1 MSTIDHIR
9 NFAIIAHIDHGKS
22 TIADRIIHSCGG
34 LSEREMKAQVLDSMD
49 IERERGIT
57 IKAQTVKLKY
67 KSKDGKDY
75 ILNIIDTPGHVDF
88 SYEVSRALIACDG
101 ALLLVDGTQGVQ
113 AQTFAHSYAAIEAG
127 LDIIPVINKV
137 DSIDVD
143 IENVSKQIFNL
154 IGAREDEI
162 FKISAKSGLGVD
174 SLINQIPDL
183 ISSPVTKAD
192 NTNALIFDSY
202 FDPYRGVI
210 ASVRVFGGEIKTN
223 SKLKLI
229 NSKFD
234 FDASEIG
241 YFDLKLSPSDS
252 LSSGEVGYIVTGAKE
267 LSQIRVGD
275 TLVSQEDENPIV
287 VSGYKEPQPT
297 VFSSIYPADSDDY
310 AKLRDSLDKYVLND
324 ASFYYEPETSSAF
337 GFGFRCGFLGL
348 LHLEIVIERLE
359 REFNLS
365 LIVTPPSVEFKIVR
379 NNDEEIVIRN
389 PSKIEEYTDI
399 KSIHERICELD
410 LLFPKEYLGSIM
422 NLLNE
427 KRGVQLD
434 LNYLSTSMVKL
445 KYRMPLL
452 ELVTGFY
459 DSLKSISQG
468 FASLDYQILDFEP
481 GNLVKLDILVNGT
494 PIDSFS
500 SILAK
505 ENAEFIGRSRVKKL
519 AELIPRQQFD
529 IPIQAAVGSRIIAR
543 ETIKALRKDV
553 TAKLYGGDITRK
565 RKLLEKQ
572 KEGKK
577 KMRNIGKVAV
587 PKEAFKEFLKQ

>member
-1 MSTIDHIR
+1 MLTNKNIR
-9 NFAIIAHIDHGKS
+9 NISIIAHVDHGKS
-22 TIADRIIHSCGG
+22 TLADRLIETSG
-34 LSEREMKAQVLDSMD
+34 LINPGDHVDQILDTMD
-49 IERERGIT
+49 LERERGIT
-57 IKAQTVKLKY
+57 IKSQP
-67 KSKDGKDY
+67 
-75 ILNIIDTPGHVDF
+75 IRLNFDDMQINLIDTPGHVDF

-379 NNDEEIVIRN
+379 NTDEEIVIRN

-410 LLFPKEYLGSIM
+410 LLFPKEYLGSSM

>member
-1 MSTIDHIR
+1 MLTNKNIR
-9 NFAIIAHIDHGKS
+9 NISIIAHVDHGKS
-22 TIADRIIHSCGG
+22 TLADRLIETSG
-34 LSEREMKAQVLDSMD
+34 LINPGDHVDQILDTMD
-49 IERERGIT
+49 LERERGIT
-57 IKAQTVKLKY
+57 IKSQP
-67 KSKDGKDY
+67 
-75 ILNIIDTPGHVDF
+75 IRLNFDDMQINLIDTPGHVDF

-154 IGAREDEI
+154 IGAKEDEI

>member
-1 MSTIDHIR
+1 
-9 NFAIIAHIDHGKS
+9 
-22 TIADRIIHSCGG
+22 
-34 LSEREMKAQVLDSMD
+34 MD
-49 IERERGIT
+49 LERERGIT
-57 IKAQTVKLKY
+57 IKSQP
-67 KSKDGKDY
+67 
-75 ILNIIDTPGHVDF
+75 IRLNFDDMQINLIDTPGHVDF

-500 SILAK
+500 SILSK
-505 ENAEFIGRSRVKKL
+505 ENAEFIGRNRVKKL
-519 AELIPRQQFD
+519 ADLIPRQQFD

>member
-1 MSTIDHIR
+1 MLNNKNIR
-9 NFAIIAHIDHGKS
+9 NISIIAHVDHGKS
-22 TIADRIIHSCGG
+22 TLADRLIEISG
-34 LSEREMKAQVLDSMD
+34 LINPGEHVDQILDSMD
-49 IERERGIT
+49 LERERGIT
-57 IKAQTVKLKY
+57 IKSQP
-67 KSKDGKDY
+67 
-75 ILNIIDTPGHVDF
+75 IRLNFGDIQINLIDTPGHVDF

-137 DSIDVD
+137 DSIDAD

-162 FKISAKSGLGVD
+162 FKISAKSGLGVNE
-174 SLINQIPDL
+174 LISKIPDL
-183 ISSPVTKAD
+183 ISSPVTKAE

-275 TLVSQEDENPIV
+275 TLVSQEDVNPIV

-310 AKLRDSLDKYVLND
+310 VKLRDSLDKYVLND

-379 NNDEEIVIRN
+379 NNDEEIIIRN

-399 KSIHERICELD
+399 KSIQERICELD

-434 LNYLSTSMVKL
+434 LNYLSTSMIKL

-468 FASLDYQILDFEP
+468 FASLDYQILEFET

-505 ENAEFIGRSRVKKL
+505 ENAEFIGRNRVKKL
-519 AELIPRQQFD
+519 SELIPRQQFD

-553 TAKLYGGDITRK
+553 TAKLYGGDVTRK